1 MCTFQHDSCLE
12 QSLESLHRRSCEC
25 NVPCEEVEFA
35 TDVSYSEFPDEGIR
49 KVLKHTFNYNDSIE
63 HQRRNLVFLQVAF
76 RRYVYLLRKEE
87 PSYRMGSLFG
97 DLGGNMGLFLGCS
110 LLTLFEFV
118 DLFWNLLQSRA
129 NKIKIK
135 SRETE
140 SPGIA

>member
-1 MCTFQHDSCLE
+1 VHPKGAGLFCRMPNDGRSPCNLNRKMHVPKIDLLSLDAFPIAQMPNTLDFLSLCTM
-12 QSLESLHRRSCEC
+12 SLSA
-25 NVPCEEVEFA
+25 F
-35 TDVSYSEFPDEGIR
+35 
-49 KVLKHTFNYNDSIE
+49 
-63 HQRRNLVFLQVAF
+63 RRNLVFLQVAF
-76 RRYVYLLRKEE
+76 QRYVYLLQKEE

-140 SPGIA
+140 NPGIA

>member
-1 MCTFQHDSCLE
+1 MHVPKIDLLSLDAFPIAQMPNTLDFLSLCTM
-12 QSLESLHRRSCEC
+12 SLSA
-25 NVPCEEVEFA
+25 F
-35 TDVSYSEFPDEGIR
+35 
-49 KVLKHTFNYNDSIE
+49 
-63 HQRRNLVFLQVAF
+63 RRNLVFLQVAF
-76 RRYVYLLRKEE
+76 QRYVYLLQKEE

-140 SPGIA
+140 NPGIA